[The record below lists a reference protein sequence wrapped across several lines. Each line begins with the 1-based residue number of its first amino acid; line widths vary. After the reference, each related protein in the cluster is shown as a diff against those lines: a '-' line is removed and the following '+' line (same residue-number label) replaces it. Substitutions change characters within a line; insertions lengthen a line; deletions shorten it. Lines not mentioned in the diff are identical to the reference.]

1 MVLKRY
7 IAYFLTIITIANC
20 CFANVAFASNNVEN
34 TLSESQSSI
43 LATVTDASY
52 AEYLNNNSDAIA
64 SSESIRAELNAE
76 LLKEGTVSFEIDVKN
91 AGYYTVGMCYKAKDK
106 GTQNLCFGLMVDGV
120 YPYDYAV
127 KFQLPRM
134 WCDEGGKN
142 RVDELGNE
150 FAAQQIPFDGYYFN
164 TVVDET
170 LETGYMPY
178 IFLSE
183 GTHEIDIIH
192 NSGEFSIQ
200 YFEFGKT
207 VQPDSYK
214 EPNNNNDNYKGE
226 PIIIEAENASLKSS
240 NFLISKSD
248 TSTTKV
254 TPNDAKRNVVNYI
267 GGGNWKTIGNTITWK
282 TPELK
287 AGYYSLGFSF
297 RQNTVI
303 GGKAYRRLT
312 IDGEVP
318 FSEASAIGF
327 NYDDNWQR
335 NIYSDKQGKP
345 YLIYLSEGS
354 HEIGLSVVPGDIAQV
369 RNLLTDAV
377 AKLGDLYIDIT
388 MITGE
393 TVDIYRDYDLFSQ
406 ISDMEERLINIADN
420 LNIAAD
426 ALLKIMEQNSGSNY
440 SVIKNMVEIINQMLK
455 NKYEA
460 HTYKNSYYSNYC
472 SVSAVMQELLN
483 MPLDLD
489 KLVLVSSEENHPFGK
504 SKFGEQLFFSIKR
517 FLTTFVRDY
526 SGISDS
532 DSNES
537 ITIWVNWGRDQAQV
551 LSSLIERSFVP
562 KNGIKVNLQLV
573 NASVVQAILS
583 GEGPDCILQYTRSE
597 PVNLA
602 MRGAL
607 YDLSQ
612 FDDCDEVLKRFQKG
626 AEIPYRYKDGL
637 YALPDTQTFFAMFYR
652 KDILDEYSIEVPQTW
667 DEFNEAAKILMRHNM
682 SLYLPNTAATDAAQ
696 INSGVGIINIF
707 PSLLIQN
714 SLPLYVENGKS
725 TNLLSADV
733 MEVFGT
739 WTNFYTKQKFPLSLD
754 FYNRFRVGIT
764 PIGISQ
770 YTLYTTLKV
779 AAPEI
784 DGLWGVTHIPGT
796 VREDGTISY
805 ASSGGGTGCAILKT
819 SKKPDKAWEFLKWWT
834 DAQTQLTYSN
844 DIESLLGPVGR
855 VALSNVEAI
864 KSLSWDEGML
874 ESILES
880 WEAVEEVPEY
890 PGSYYVTRSIYQSFW
905 NVVNSNKNTKD
916 MLMKYG
922 KEANDEIARKWK
934 QYTNR
939 DVS

>member
-1 MVLKRY
+1 MILKRY
-7 IAYFLTIITIANC
+7 IAYFLIIITIANF

-34 TLSESQSSI
+34 TLSKSQSST

-52 AEYLNNNSDAIA
+52 TEYLNNNSDIIA
-64 SSESIRAELNAE
+64 SSESIRTELNAE
-76 LLKEGTVSFEIDVKN
+76 LLKDGTVSFEIDVQN
-91 AGYYTVGMCYKAKDK
+91 AGYYTVGMCYKATDT
-106 GTQNLCFGLMVDGV
+106 GTQNLCFGLMVDGS
-120 YPYDYAV
+120 YPYDYAE
-127 KFQLPRM
+127 KLQLPRM
-134 WCDEGGKN
+134 WCDEGGKK

-150 FAAQQIPFDGYYFN
+150 FAAQQIPYDGYYFN

-170 LETGYMPY
+170 LEAGYMPF
-178 IFLSE
+178 IFLTK
-183 GTHEIDIIH
+183 GVHKIDIIYR
-192 NSGEFSIQ
+192 SGEFSVK
-200 YFEFGKT
+200 YFEFGKA
-207 VQPDSYK
+207 VEPEQYKQPDNTNEY
-214 EPNNNNDNYKGE
+214 YKGK
-226 PIIIEAENASLKSS
+226 PIIIEGEDAELKTS

-248 TSTTKV
+248 SSTTKI
-254 TPNDAKRNVVNYI
+254 TPNDASHNVINYI
-267 GGGNWKTIGNTITWK
+267 GGGNWKTIGNTIVWK
-282 TPELK
+282 TPELE

-318 FSEASAIGF
+318 FSEALAIGF
-327 NYDDNWQR
+327 NYDDNWQK
-335 NIYSDKQGKP
+335 NIYSDKEGNP
-345 YLIYLSEGS
+345 YLIYLSKGS
-354 HEIGLSVVPGDIAQV
+354 HEIGLTVVPGDIAQV
-369 RNLLTDAV
+369 RNILTEAV
-377 AKLGDLYIDIT
+377 AQLGELYIDIT

-406 ISDMEERLINIADN
+406 ISDMEERLKKIADD

-426 ALLKIMEQNSGSNY
+426 TLLKIMEQSSGSNY

-455 NKYEA
+455 NKHEA

-472 SVSAVMQELLN
+472 SVSAVLQELLN

-489 KLVLVSSEENHPFGK
+489 KLVLVSAEEKEPFGK
-504 SKFGEQLFFSIKR
+504 SKFGEQIFFSVKR

-526 SGISDS
+526 SGISNSDS
-532 DSNES
+532 DES

-551 LSSLIERSFVP
+551 LSSLVERSFVP
-562 KNGIKVNLQLV
+562 KSGIKVNLQLV

-583 GEGPDCILQYTRSE
+583 GEGPDCILQHTRSE

-607 YDLSQ
+607 CDLSQ
-612 FDDCDEVLKRFQKG
+612 FDDCDEILKRFQKG
-626 AEIPYRYKDGL
+626 AEIPYRYKGGL

-652 KDILDEYSIEVPQTW
+652 KDILEEYGIEVPETW

-682 SLYLPNTAATDAAQ
+682 TLSLPNTAATDAAQ
-696 INSGVGIINIF
+696 INAGVGSINIF
-707 PSLLIQN
+707 PSLLLQN
-714 SLPLYVENGKS
+714 DLSLYVENGKS

-733 MEVFGT
+733 MEVFGM
-739 WTNFYTKQKFPLSLD
+739 WTDFYTKQKFPLSLD
-754 FYNRFRVGIT
+754 FNTRFRVGIT
-764 PIGISQ
+764 PIGIAQ
-770 YTLYTTLKV
+770 YTMYTTLKV

-805 ASSGGGTGCAILKT
+805 STSGGGTGCAILKT
-819 SKKPDKAWEFLKWWT
+819 SKNPDKAWEFLKWWT
-834 DAQTQLTYSN
+834 DAETQLTYSN

-864 KSLSWDEGML
+864 KGLSWDEGVL
-874 ESILES
+874 ESILDS
-880 WEAVEEVPEY
+880 WESVDEIPEY

-934 QYTNR
+934 QYSNR